1 MSDSET
7 LYNTSDEE
15 RRDEEYISVGG
26 KVPCIG
32 PIMKYIPANG
42 TVSDEAFEIVFH
54 PSANIM
60 TFAGNHDQS

>member
-7 LYNTSDEE
+7 LYDTSDEE
-15 RRDEEYISVGG
+15 TRGEEYISVGG
-26 KVPCIG
+26 KAPRIG
-32 PIMKYIPANG
+32 PIMKYIPVNG